1 MRSLARITRRL
12 TIETAAEWDL
22 STVADRK
29 YENLFSAI
37 DAKKSSCLIKY
48 HDGSL
53 SHADEFAKFLPSAT
67 NPLYYDLSGVKILPQ
82 KSQHLH
88 LPVAKWFKKT

>member
-12 TIETAAEWDL
+12 AIETAAEWDL

-48 HDGSL
+48 HDGS
-53 SHADEFAKFLPSAT
+53 
-67 NPLYYDLSGVKILPQ
+67 
-82 KSQHLH
+82 
-88 LPVAKWFKKT
+88 